1 MGKKVLTQRQ
11 EKVLKAVA
19 REPKLAH
26 FYLSGG
32 TALAAFYLK
41 HRLSDD
47 LDFFTMEPP
56 DTIFLDHFMQTLKK
70 SLKAKEI
77 HYEKLYDRRLFTLKW
92 TKEVLKVEFTIYP
105 FPQFKKP
112 QVKGGVRIDSL
123 RDISAN
129 KLMALLDRFEPKDF
143 VDLFFLLKERRL
155 EDLVC
160 DTEKKFGIKIDPLFL
175 GGEFS
180 KARRISALPPM
191 LKRLSVGQLKKFFTR
206 KALELRPRI
215 L

>member
-1 MGKKVLTQRQ
+1 
-11 EKVLKAVA
+11 
-19 REPKLAH
+19 
-26 FYLSGG
+26 
-32 TALAAFYLK
+32 
-41 HRLSDD
+41 
-47 LDFFTMEPP
+47 
-56 DTIFLDHFMQTLKK
+56 
-70 SLKAKEI
+70 
-77 HYEKLYDRRLFTLKW
+77 
-92 TKEVLKVEFTIYP
+92 
-105 FPQFKKP
+105 
-112 QVKGGVRIDSL
+112 
-123 RDISAN
+123 
-129 KLMALLDRFEPKDF
+129 MALLDRFEPKDF